1 MVFSL
6 TPPSH
11 DQNPGQAPFP
21 CLLKPFQRYLKGQPY
36 LPPKT
41 SIMWV
46 IGFLKIYLFSATLG
60 LHCCMQAFS
69 SCSKWG
75 LLSSCCAQA
84 SHCGGF
90 SCCRAQA
97 LGVMGSVAVVLWH
110 MESFQIRDGTRV
122 PCIGRRILNHW
133 TIRKIRLSLYV
144 VFFFFCPHRV
154 ACRILVP

>member
-90 SCCRAQA
+90 SCCRA
-97 LGVMGSVAVVLWH
+97 GSRGHGLSSCGPMAYGIFPNQGWN
-110 MESFQIRDGTRV
+110 
-122 PCIGRRILNHW
+122 PCPLHW
-133 TIRKIRLSLYV
+133 QEDS
-144 VFFFFCPHRV
+144 
-154 ACRILVP
+154 